1 MFKKK
6 NLQHATPPPP
16 KNVHKLIDKSQLVE
30 VVVYVIYTS
39 YMLKLLIL
47 RQNQNRVP
55 LTS

>member
-1 MFKKK
+1 M
-6 NLQHATPPPP
+6 PPPP
-16 KNVHKLIDKSQLVE
+16 QKKCSQLTDKSQLVE

-39 YMLKLLIL
+39 YILKMLIL